1 MVKGSVVGNTGMDR
15 LLDKKGREILV
26 EVFRYSLRGKKTSG
40 KSRLNVW
47 STELMKGAKGFTAKA
62 ERGLLVKYG
71 VL

>member
-1 MVKGSVVGNTGMDR
+1 M
-15 LLDKKGREILV
+15 
-26 EVFRYSLRGKKTSG
+26 EVFEYSLRGKKTSG